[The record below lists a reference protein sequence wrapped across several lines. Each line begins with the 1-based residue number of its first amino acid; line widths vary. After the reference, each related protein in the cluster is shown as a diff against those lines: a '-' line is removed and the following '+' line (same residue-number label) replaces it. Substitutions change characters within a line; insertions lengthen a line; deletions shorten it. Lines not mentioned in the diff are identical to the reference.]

1 MKAGSAQSDRDRRTP
16 EAQRIRD
23 DAATLPL
30 GSHFILGGDFNI
42 QSWNEPAYQV
52 LVSSMSDNSGR
63 FFDPIDSP
71 GSATP
76 SGGWNSNAA
85 YRIVHT
91 QDPATCDVSCG
102 GTGCNGG
109 GMDDR
114 FDQLLIADSLMDGAG
129 LDYIG
134 NPAVPYSTMT
144 WDDPNHSYRCWGN
157 DGTSFN
163 CRLTTTGNAM
173 VGAAIAQ
180 ALITAADGL
189 GHLPVFLD
197 LQLPAK
203 LGAPAAI
210 DFGSVPVGQPAT
222 MMITIFNAGDTARF
236 SRSGV
241 AGFDVLT
248 YALGFQRVRC
258 AHRHLYR

>member
-1 MKAGSAQSDRDRRTP
+1 
-16 EAQRIRD
+16 
-23 DAATLPL
+23 
-30 GSHFILGGDFNI
+30 
-42 QSWNEPAYQV
+42 
-52 LVSSMSDNSGR
+52 
-63 FFDPIDSP
+63 
-71 GSATP
+71 
-76 SGGWNSNAA
+76 
-85 YRIVHT
+85 
-91 QDPATCDVSCG
+91 
-102 GTGCNGG
+102 
-109 GMDDR
+109 
-114 FDQLLIADSLMDGAG
+114 MDGAG

-248 YALGFQRVRC
+248 YTLSASSGFGVPTGTFTDEAGGGGSNHTLTMSTATPGPLSGTLTIISNDPDHPSYTVVLSGVVTGAPCPCDWNHNGALGSQDFFDFLSDYFAGNADFNSDGTTNSQDFFDFVGC
-258 AHRHLYR
+258 FFAGCP